1 MAKQEKPKFPTE
13 VVTLPSKGNF
23 YPEEHPLSSGEVEV
37 KYMTAREEDILTSQ
51 NLIKQGKVIDVLLE
65 SLVVGDFD
73 MDDMFIGDKNAI
85 MIASRVLGYGKDYT
99 FELEDPVTGEKESHT
114 LDLTTLEHKE
124 VDFDDV
130 VFEFELP
137 FSKRVLGFKFL
148 TQGDEKEIT
157 AELKALR
164 KVSKKTGVDSEVTTR
179 LKKVITSIDGDTK
192 VASINNF
199 VNNEFLSRDSK
210 EFRDHLM
217 SVTPDVD
224 LNIIIDFSSGEEVDI
239 TVPMTV
245 EFFWPKAGK

>member
-51 NLIKQGKVIDVLLE
+51 NLIKQGIVIDVLLE
-65 SLVVGDFD
+65 SLVVGDFN

-85 MIASRVLGYGKDYT
+85 MIASRVLGYGKEYT
-99 FELEDPVTGEKESHT
+99 FELEDPTTGEKESHT

-124 VDFDDV
+124 VDFDKAT
-130 VFEFELP
+130 FEFKLP
-137 FSKRVLGFKFL
+137 FSKRVLGYKFL

-164 KVSKKTGVDSEVTTR
+164 KVSKKTGIDSEVTTR
-179 LKKVITSIDGDTK
+179 LRKVITSVDGDK
-192 VASINNF
+192 NSVAINNF
-199 VNNEFLSRDSK
+199 VNKEFLSRDSK
-210 EFRDHLM
+210 AFRDHLM

-224 LNIIIDFSSGEEVDI
+224 LDIIVDFTSGEEVEI